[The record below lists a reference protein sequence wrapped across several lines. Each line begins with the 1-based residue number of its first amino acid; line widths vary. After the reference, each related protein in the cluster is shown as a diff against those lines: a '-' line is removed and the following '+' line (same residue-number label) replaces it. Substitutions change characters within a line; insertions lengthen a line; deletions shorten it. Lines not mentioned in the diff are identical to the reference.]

1 MTNWEQVQIDYEN
14 GMTLKE
20 LAIKYKE
27 KTNTIKGRRYR
38 EKWKKLSLDSNDI
51 TDKDIDDCIDD
62 SYEKGYSPKDINN
75 NFRDNTSSEDIRV
88 SAEEIATPY
97 VYDMIDA
104 IGNVE
109 DGSPRHIEILNK
121 EIEKYFNE
129 MTSDKAIEEMI
140 GEIVSE
146 HIAVGLGKKR
156 KVQIKY
162 NSNGKIIS
170 KTITNIQPT
179 KEERESA
186 IEMLLKL
193 HSYRSN
199 NDDTHSA
206 YGYKV

>member
-20 LAIKYKE
+20 LAMKYKE

-62 SYEKGYSPKDINN
+62 SYEKGYSPKDIKNLIN
-75 NFRDNTSSEDIRV
+75 HNSFREYMDMETIRGVAKDFARDSILIED
-88 SAEEIATPY
+88 EDTPEY
-97 VYDMIDA
+97 A
-104 IGNVE
+104 KE
-109 DGSPRHIEILNK
+109 LN
-121 EIEKYFNE
+121 ELIEKYTDE
-129 MTSDKAIEEMI
+129 LISDKAIEEMI
-140 GEIVSE
+140 GEVVSE
-146 HIAVGLGKKR
+146 HIIVGLGKKR

-162 NSNGKIIS
+162 NSNGKIIN

-186 IEMLLKL
+186 IEILLKL